1 MSTDDSTATSPRT
14 GAGTTPAATLI
25 GRLRGLIRAALQ
37 AAEAAGELPVGAS
50 HGVDIGME
58 RPRVAEHGDFATNV
72 AFGLAKAARRAPR
85 QIADLVARQ
94 LPAVDG
100 EGVIA
105 QVEVAGAGFLNLTLS
120 DAGWQSAIADALAAG
135 DGYGASDVG
144 AGERV
149 LLEFVSANPTGPMH
163 VGHGRGAVFG
173 DALARLLRA
182 AGFIVSTEYYINNVG
197 NQISKM
203 GESVWCWLRDD
214 ARRAAALS
222 IWAQGDPVPFPDGF
236 PADFPE
242 DGYRGAYIAEI
253 AESLRAAPIAL
264 GLGIGSW
271 ADDAA
276 WSQLEPTSRAGRG
289 DDRAISR
296 AAWQQMLQR
305 IEADLALLDIR
316 FDNWFSERVLHGLD
330 ADERRGVKHDAV
342 ADCADRLQAIGWV
355 ADGAGADA
363 GARLFLGSREE
374 MPKAFR
380 DGKDRVVIRSD
391 GRPTY
396 FAADIAYHDD
406 KLARGYDHLIN
417 VLGADHHGYVS
428 RLKGV
433 LHALGD
439 LRRSEG
445 DALAARWSGDRLEVL
460 LMQMVSLLRDGQPV
474 PMGKRSGEFVTLRDV
489 IDEVTTGEPGSGRD
503 AVRFL
508 FLTRKGDA
516 QLDFDLQVAIRTSMD
531 NPVYYVQYAHARL
544 SSVLERAAAAG
555 VPMDAAPALSALAT
569 ADERAL
575 ALTIAVWPEVV
586 ARAALGREPH
596 QIAFFAQDLARALHG
611 WYSRGKSPEGRV
623 VTDDPAL
630 SQARVQL
637 AQAARTVLRAA
648 LALLGVRAPERMG
661 SLVDDGADAAS
672 TED

>member
-1 MSTDDSTATSPRT
+1 MSTEDSASPRSSIS
-14 GAGTTPAATLI
+14 AGSTSTLI
-25 GRLRGLIRAALQ
+25 GRLRGLIRNALL
-37 AAEAAGELPVGAS
+37 AAEQAGELPAGAS
-50 HGVDIGME
+50 TGIDIGME

-72 AFGLAKAARRAPR
+72 AFSLAKAARRAPR
-85 QIADLVARQ
+85 QIADVVAKH
-94 LPAVDG
+94 LPGADAD
-100 EGVIA
+100 GVIA
-105 QVEVAGAGFLNLTLS
+105 RVEVAGAGFLNLTLT
-120 DAGWQSAIADALAAG
+120 DAGWQSAIRDALDAG
-135 DGYGASDVG
+135 STYGHSAVG
-144 AGERV
+144 GGELV

-182 AGFIVSTEYYINNVG
+182 AGFAVSTEYYINNVG

-214 ARRAAALS
+214 ARRAAALAT
-222 IWAQGDPVPFPDGF
+222 WANGDPVPFPAGF

-242 DGYRGAYIAEI
+242 DGYRGAYVAEI
-253 AESLRAAPIAL
+253 AESLRGETMEL
-264 GLGIGSW
+264 GLGQTSW
-271 ADDAA
+271 GDDAG
-276 WSQLEPTSRAGRG
+276 WSALEPDSRAGRG

-296 AAWQQMLQR
+296 AAWRQMLKR

-330 ADERRGVKHDAV
+330 TDPRRGLAHDAV

-355 ADGAGADA
+355 ADGVDADA

-555 VPMDAAPALSALAT
+555 VPMDASPALAALTT

-611 WYSRGKSPEGRV
+611 WYSRGKSAEGRV
-623 VTDDPAL
+623 VTDDAAV

-661 SLVDDGADAAS
+661 NLVDDAADSAP
-672 TED
+672 EGD

>member
-1 MSTDDSTATSPRT
+1 MSTADSATSH
-14 GAGTTPAATLI
+14 GSTPPALAATLI
-25 GRLRGLIRAALQ
+25 GRLRGLIHQALLAAEATGALQ
-37 AAEAAGELPVGAS
+37 AGAS
-50 HGVDIGME
+50 AGVDIGME
-58 RPRVAEHGDFATNV
+58 RPRVVEHGDFATNV
-72 AFGLAKAARRAPR
+72 AFSLAKAARRAPR
-85 QIADLVARQ
+85 QIADVIAGH
-94 LPAVDG
+94 LPHVDG
-100 EGVIA
+100 AGVIA
-105 QVEVAGAGFLNLTLS
+105 KVEVAGAGFLNLTLS
-120 DAGWQSAIADALAAG
+120 DAGWQSAVADALAAG
-135 DGYGASDVG
+135 AAYGSNDVG
-144 AGERV
+144 GGERV

-182 AGFIVSTEYYINNVG
+182 SGFEVATEYYINNVG

-214 ARRAAALS
+214 ARRAAALAT
-222 IWAQGDPVPFPDGF
+222 WAKGDPVPFPVGF
-236 PADFPE
+236 PDGFPE

-253 AESLRAAPIAL
+253 AESLRGSRIEL
-264 GLGIGSW
+264 GLDQSSW
-271 ADDAA
+271 ADDASWA
-276 WSQLEPTSRAGRG
+276 ALEPDSRHGRG
-289 DDRAISR
+289 DDRGIAR

-305 IEADLALLDIR
+305 IETDLALLDIR

-330 ADERRGVKHDAV
+330 GDPRRGVRHDAV
-342 ADCADRLQAIGWV
+342 ADCADRLQGIGWV
-355 ADGAGADA
+355 ADGEGADA

-417 VLGADHHGYVS
+417 VLGADHHGYVP

-445 DALAARWSGDRLEVL
+445 EALAARWSGDRLEVL

-555 VPMDAAPALSALAT
+555 IALDAAPALSALAS

-611 WYSRGKSPEGRV
+611 WYSRGKSADGRV
-623 VTDDPAL
+623 VTDDSAVT
-630 SQARVQL
+630 QARVQL
-637 AQAARTVLRAA
+637 AQAARTVLQAA

-661 SLVDDGADAAS
+661 TLADDGGDAA
-672 TED
+672 TEED